1 MDPIEPGSFLMS
13 YLTDDEKAEAIK
25 KWWSDNWSAIAGG
38 LVLGVAGLLSWNW
51 WTDREDTRTEQA
63 SQMYTQMLVQINQS
77 QLERATLTGNQL
89 VESAGRTP
97 YLAMAW
103 ALRADIAAR
112 EGDPE
117 AVTRALLEARK
128 AARDDGFK
136 EVLTLRLA
144 RHQLAVGDIA
154 AALDTLAQS
163 SSDAFAGLRAEIM
176 GDVARVQGDHQQA
189 RLHYLQAQLFGHDTE
204 FLRLKL
210 DEVSG

>member
-1 MDPIEPGSFLMS
+1 MS

-25 KWWSDNWSAIAGG
+25 KWWSENWSAIAGG

-51 WTDREDTRTEQA
+51 WTDREDTRAEQA
-63 SQMYTQMLVQINQS
+63 SQMYTQMLVQINDG
-77 QLERATLTGNQL
+77 QLERATLIGNQL
-89 VESAGRTP
+89 VERAGRTP

-117 AVTRALLEARK
+117 AAIQALQEARK

-136 EVLTLRLA
+136 EVLALRLA
-144 RHQLAVGDIA
+144 RHQLAAGHVS
-154 AALDTLAQS
+154 AALDAVAQS
-163 SSDAFAGLRAEIM
+163 SSDAFSGLRAEIM
-176 GDVARVQGDHQQA
+176 GDIARLQGDRQQA